1 MNENKLSHEVLGAAI
16 EVHKELGPGLLES
29 VYEEALVVELFNR
42 GINVARQKEVPVIYK
57 GKHLQSSLRLDLLI
71 EQLVIVEVKAV
82 EKLLGIHEA
91 QLLTYLRLTNTK
103 LGLLINFNSNTLRN
117 AIRRVVNKL

>member
-1 MNENKLSHEVLGAAI
+1 VNENKLSHEVLGAAI

-103 LGLLINFNSNTLRN
+103 LGLLINLNSNTLRN
-117 AIRRVVNKL
+117 AIRRVVNNL